1 METDKVEQFMKL
13 KTKVVFGESFIL
25 NQMTRILGG
34 AQKHTYLAETKSGFC
49 FVIYIWDKS
58 TSYFTYDEDENIFS
72 SSSSLL
78 FELNNNLMLQ
88 YNVLTPKLYFM
99 DRSKGEQD
107 YEYAFAEYIDGTD
120 MDDIITH
127 HEDRLPR
134 VLSSLETSIT
144 NLHKIKS
151 GFVGQLNRMQ
161 TKEFDVLEHSLRAAQ
176 KNIEYLKAA
185 DDSNKKLYMGVWD
198 KLLKL
203 SKIMEKRQEYT
214 FIHGELG
221 PNHVLVDKYDNAY
234 LIDIEGGKYCD
245 LEEEISFLNIRFG
258 ILLHNLEMDMDLDS
272 DRLEFYHIG
281 HCLNN
286 LSGAIQLKLKNYY
299 DMDDVNGMIR
309 HFNGLLKEVVGQQVA
324 D

>member
-1 METDKVEQFMKL
+1 MDTDKVQQFMKL
-13 KTKVVFGESFIL
+13 KTKVVFGDSFIL
-25 NQMTRILGG
+25 NRMTRILGG
-34 AQKHTYLAETKSGFC
+34 AQKHTYLAETENGLC

-58 TSYFTYDEDENIFS
+58 TSYFTYNEEDIFS

-88 YNVLTPKLYFM
+88 HKVLTPKLYFM

-107 YEYAFAEYIDGTD
+107 YDYAFAEYIDGTD
-120 MDDIITH
+120 MDNIIAQQ
-127 HEDRLPR
+127 EDRLPR
-134 VLSSLETSIT
+134 ALSSLETSIR

-151 GFVGQLNRMQ
+151 DFVGQLNRMQ
-161 TKEFDVLEHSLRAAQ
+161 TEEFDVLKYSLKAAQ

-185 DDSNKKLYMGVWD
+185 DDSNKELYMGVWD
-198 KLLKL
+198 KLLRL

-258 ILLHNLEMDMDLDS
+258 SLLENLEIDLDS
-272 DRLEFYHIG
+272 DRMEFYRIG

-286 LSGAIQLKLKNYY
+286 LSGAIQLKLKDYY
-299 DMDDVNGMIR
+299 DMDDVNGMIQY
-309 HFNGLLKEVVGQQVA
+309 FNGLLKEVVGQQA
-324 D
+324 AGRGI

>member
-1 METDKVEQFMKL
+1 MEADKVEQFMKL
-13 KTKVVFGESFIL
+13 KTKVVFGDSFIL
-25 NQMTRILGG
+25 NRMTRILGG
-34 AQKHTYLAETKSGFC
+34 AQKYTYLAETENGFF

-58 TSYFTYDEDENIFS
+58 TSYFTYNEDEDVFS
-72 SSSSLL
+72 SSSSQL
-78 FELNNNLMLQ
+78 FELNSNLMLQ
-88 YNVLTPKLYFM
+88 HNVLTPKLYFM

-107 YEYAFAEYIDGTD
+107 YDYAFAEYIDGTD

-134 VLSSLETSIT
+134 VLNSLKTSIT

-151 GFVGQLNRMQ
+151 DFVGQLNRMQ
-161 TKEFDVLEHSLRAAQ
+161 TEEFDILEHSIKVAQ

-185 DDSNKKLYMGVWD
+185 DGSNKKLYMGVWN
-198 KLLKL
+198 KLSEL

-221 PNHVLVDKYDNAY
+221 PNHVMVDKYDNAY

-245 LEEEISFLNIRFG
+245 LEEELSFLKIRFG
-258 ILLHNLEMDMDLDS
+258 SMLENLEMGLDS
-272 DRLEFYHIG
+272 DRMEFYHIG

-286 LSGAIQLKLKNYY
+286 LSGAIQLKLKDYY
-299 DMDDVNGMIR
+299 DMDDVNGMIQY
-309 HFNGLLKEVVGQQVA
+309 FNGLLKEAVGQQEV

>member
-13 KTKVVFGESFIL
+13 KTKVVFGDSFIL
-25 NQMTRILGG
+25 NRMTRILGG

-49 FVIYIWDKS
+49 FIIYIWDKS
-58 TSYFTYDEDENIFS
+58 ISYFTYNEEKDIFS

-78 FELNNNLMLQ
+78 FELNNNLMIQ
-88 YNVLTPKLYFM
+88 HNVLTPKLYFM
-99 DRSKGEQD
+99 DRSKEEQD

-120 MDDIITH
+120 MDHIISQQ
-127 HEDRLPR
+127 EDRLPG
-134 VLSSLETSIT
+134 VLSSLKTSIN

-151 GFVGQLNRMQ
+151 DLVGQLNRMQ
-161 TKEFDVLEHSLRAAQ
+161 TKEFDVLEYSLKAAQ

-185 DDSNKKLYMGVWD
+185 DGSNKKLYMGVWD

-203 SKIMEKRQEYT
+203 SSVMVKRQEYT

-221 PNHVLVDKYDNAY
+221 PNHVMVDKYDNAY

-245 LEEEISFLNIRFG
+245 LEEELSFLNIRFG
-258 ILLHNLEMDMDLDS
+258 RLLQNLEMDLDS
-272 DRLEFYHIG
+272 DRMEFYHIG

-286 LSGAIQLKLKNYY
+286 LSGAIQLKLKDYY
-299 DMDDVNGMIR
+299 DMDDVNGMIQY
-309 HFNGLLKEVVGQQVA
+309 FNGLLKAVAGQQAV

>member
-13 KTKVVFGESFIL
+13 KTKVVFGDSFIL
-25 NQMTRILGG
+25 NRMTRILGG

-49 FVIYIWDKS
+49 FIIYIWDKS
-58 TSYFTYDEDENIFS
+58 TSYFTYNEEKDIFS
-72 SSSSLL
+72 SSSSML

-88 YNVLTPKLYFM
+88 HNVLTPKLYFM
-99 DRSKGEQD
+99 DRSKEEQD

-120 MDDIITH
+120 MDHIISQQ
-127 HEDRLPR
+127 EDRLPG
-134 VLSSLETSIT
+134 VLSSLKTSIN

-151 GFVGQLNRMQ
+151 DLVGQLNRMQ
-161 TKEFDVLEHSLRAAQ
+161 TKEFDVLEYSLKAAQ

-185 DDSNKKLYMGVWD
+185 DGSNKKLHMGVWD

-203 SKIMEKRQEYT
+203 SSVMVKRQEYT

-221 PNHVLVDKYDNAY
+221 PNHVMVDNYDNAY

-245 LEEEISFLNIRFG
+245 LEEELSFLNIRFG
-258 ILLHNLEMDMDLDS
+258 RLLQNLEMDLDS
-272 DRLEFYHIG
+272 DRMEFYHIG

-286 LSGAIQLKLKNYY
+286 LSGAIQLKLKDYY
-299 DMDDVNGMIR
+299 DMDDVNGMI
-309 HFNGLLKEVVGQQVA
+309 HYFNGLLKEVVGQQAV

>member
-1 METDKVEQFMKL
+1 MEADKVEPFMKL
-13 KTKVVFGESFIL
+13 KTKVVFGDSFIL
-25 NQMTRILGG
+25 NRMTRILGG

-49 FVIYIWDKS
+49 FIIYIWDKS
-58 TSYFTYDEDENIFS
+58 TTYFTYNEEKDVFS

-78 FELNNNLMLQ
+78 FELNNKLMLQ
-88 YNVLTPKLYFM
+88 HNVLTPKLYFM

-120 MDDIITH
+120 MDDIIAQQ
-127 HEDRLPR
+127 EDRLPG
-134 VLSSLETSIT
+134 VLSSLKASIN

-151 GFVGQLNRMQ
+151 DFVGQLNQMQ
-161 TKEFDVLEHSLRAAQ
+161 TEEFDVLEHTLKAAQ

-185 DDSNKKLYMGVWD
+185 DGSNEKLYMGVWD

-258 ILLHNLEMDMDLDS
+258 SLLENLEMDLDS
-272 DRLEFYHIG
+272 DRMEFYHIG
-281 HCLNN
+281 HCLSN
-286 LSGAIQLKLKNYY
+286 LSGAIQLKLKDYY
-299 DMDDVNGMIR
+299 DMDDVNGMIQ
-309 HFNGLLKEVVGQQVA
+309 HFNGLLKEVVGQQVV

>member
-1 METDKVEQFMKL
+1 METDKVERFMKL
-13 KTKVVFGESFIL
+13 KTKVVFGDSFIL
-25 NQMTRILGG
+25 NRMTRILGG
-34 AQKHTYLAETKSGFC
+34 AQKHTYLAETENGFC

-58 TSYFTYDEDENIFS
+58 TSYFAYNEEEDIFS
-72 SSSSLL
+72 SSSSQL

-88 YNVLTPKLYFM
+88 HDVLTPKLYFM
-99 DRSKGEQD
+99 DRSKKEQD

-120 MDDIITH
+120 MDDMISN
-127 HEDRLPR
+127 HEDRLPG
-134 VLSSLETSIT
+134 VLDSLKTSIT

-151 GFVGQLNRMQ
+151 KFAGQLNRMQ
-161 TKEFDVLEHSLRAAQ
+161 AEEFDILKHSLGVAQ
-176 KNIEYLKAA
+176 KNIEYLKEA
-185 DDSNKKLYMGVWD
+185 DGGNKKLYMRVWD
-198 KLLKL
+198 KLLEL
-203 SKIMEKRQEYT
+203 SNAMEKRQEYT

-258 ILLHNLEMDMDLDS
+258 SLLENLEIDLDS
-272 DRLEFYHIG
+272 DRMEFYRIR

-286 LSGAIQLKLKNYY
+286 LSGAIQLKLKDYY
-299 DMDDVNGMIR
+299 DMDDVNGMIQY
-309 HFNGLLKEVVGQQVA
+309 FNGLLKEVVGEQEV

>member
-1 METDKVEQFMKL
+1 MEADKVEQFMKL
-13 KTKVVFGESFIL
+13 KTKVVFGDSFIL
-25 NQMTRILGG
+25 NRMTRILGG
-34 AQKHTYLAETKSGFC
+34 AQKYTYLAETENGFF

-58 TSYFTYDEDENIFS
+58 TSYFTYNEDEDVFS
-72 SSSSLL
+72 SSSSQL
-78 FELNNNLMLQ
+78 FELNSNLMLQ
-88 YNVLTPKLYFM
+88 HNVLTPKLYFM

-107 YEYAFAEYIDGTD
+107 YDYAFAEYIDGTD

-134 VLSSLETSIT
+134 VLNSLKTSIT

-151 GFVGQLNRMQ
+151 DFVGQLNRMQ
-161 TKEFDVLEHSLRAAQ
+161 TEEFDILEHSIKVAQ

-185 DDSNKKLYMGVWD
+185 DGSNKKLYMGVWN
-198 KLLKL
+198 KLSEL

-221 PNHVLVDKYDNAY
+221 PNHVMVDKYDNAY

-245 LEEEISFLNIRFG
+245 LEEELSFLKIRFG
-258 ILLHNLEMDMDLDS
+258 SMLENLEMGLDS
-272 DRLEFYHIG
+272 DRMEFYHIG

-286 LSGAIQLKLKNYY
+286 LSGAIQLKLKDYY
-299 DMDDVNGMIR
+299 DMDDVNGMIQY
-309 HFNGLLKEVVGQQVA
+309 FNGLLKEVVGQQEV

>member
-1 METDKVEQFMKL
+1 MDTDKVQQFMKS
-13 KTKVVFGESFIL
+13 KTKVVFGDSFIL
-25 NQMTRILGG
+25 NRMTRILGG

-49 FVIYIWDKS
+49 FVVYIWDKS
-58 TSYFTYDEDENIFS
+58 TSYFTYNEEKDVFS

-78 FELNNNLMLQ
+78 FELNNKLMLQ
-88 YNVLTPKLYFM
+88 HNVLTPKLYFM

-120 MDDIITH
+120 MDDIIVRQK
-127 HEDRLPR
+127 DRLPR
-134 VLSSLETSIT
+134 VLSSLKTSID

-151 GFVGQLNRMQ
+151 DFVGQLNQMQ
-161 TKEFDVLEHSLRAAQ
+161 TEEFDILEHSLRAAQ
-176 KNIEYLKAA
+176 KNIEYLKTV
-185 DDSNKKLYMGVWD
+185 DDSNEKLYMGVWD

-203 SKIMEKRQEYT
+203 SSVMVKRQEYT

-221 PNHVLVDKYDNAY
+221 PNHVMVDKYDNAY

-258 ILLHNLEMDMDLDS
+258 RLLQNLEMDLDP
-272 DRLEFYHIG
+272 DRMEFYHIG

-286 LSGAIQLKLKNYY
+286 LSGAIQLKLKDYY
-299 DMDDVNGMIR
+299 DMDDVNGMIQ
-309 HFNGLLKEVVGQQVA
+309 HFVGLLKEVVGQQAVN
-324 D
+324 